1 MTPKIRETRRAS
13 RLAFPQALAV
23 ASALSLALL
32 CSAATAAAPKA
43 PPEFTDYPITA
54 RDQPRAGPHPPLRL
68 TTRTA
73 RRYTT
78 VIHNAYREPP
88 NFAGHLQVAS
98 WGCGTDCR
106 NFAVLDQKTGQAYTL
121 AGVDAIVGAMGND
134 DERVDFRLD
143 SRLLI
148 ISGSFNEKPPEGKFY
163 YLWTGQRLERIFTG
177 PLSVETIDTSPVG
190 TQTPAR

>member
-1 MTPKIRETRRAS
+1 MSPTIQSAPSARRFTLPQG
-13 RLAFPQALAV
+13 LAI
-23 ASALSLALL
+23 ASALSMILL
-32 CSAATAAAPKA
+32 CPATAAAAPKA
-43 PPEFTDYPITA
+43 PPQFIDYPTTA
-54 RDQPRAGPHPPLRL
+54 RDQPLAGSHPPLRL

-78 VIHNAYREPP
+78 VIHHAYNEPP
-88 NFAGHLQVAS
+88 NFAGHLRVAA

-106 NFAVLDQKTGQAYTL
+106 NFAVLDQNTGQAYTL
-121 AGVDAIVGAMGND
+121 PSVDAIVGAMGNG

-163 YLWTGQRLERIFTG
+163 YLWTGQRLKRIFTE
-177 PLSVETIDTSPVG
+177 PLAVEMIDTSPVE

>member
-1 MTPKIRETRRAS
+1 MPPTIRETRRAS
-13 RLAFPQALAV
+13 RLALPQALAV

-32 CSAATAAAPKA
+32 CPAATAATPKA
-43 PPEFTDYPITA
+43 PPKFTDYPITV
-54 RDQPRAGPHPPLRL
+54 RDQPRAGPPPPLRL

-78 VIHNAYREPP
+78 VIHNAYKEPP
-88 NFAGHLQVAS
+88 NFAGHLRVAS

-106 NFAVLDQKTGQAYTL
+106 NFAVLDQNTGQAYTL
-121 AGVDAIVGAMGND
+121 PGVDAIAGAMGND

-148 ISGSFNEKPPEGKFY
+148 ISGSFNEKPLQGKFY
-163 YLWTGQRLERIFTG
+163 YLWTGQRLQRIFTG
-177 PLSVETIDTSPVG
+177 PLPVEAIDTSPVE

>member
-1 MTPKIRETRRAS
+1 MTPTIRDIRRAS
-13 RLAFPQALAV
+13 PLAFPRALAI

-43 PPEFTDYPITA
+43 RPKFTDYPTTA
-54 RDQPRAGPHPPLRL
+54 RDQPLAGSHPPLRL

-78 VIHNAYREPP
+78 VIHHAYNEPP
-88 NFAGHLQVAS
+88 NFAGHLRVAA

-106 NFAVLDQKTGQAYTL
+106 NFAVLDQNTGQAYTL
-121 AGVDAIVGAMGND
+121 PNVDAIVGAMGNG

-148 ISGSFNEKPPEGKFY
+148 ISGSFNEKPPEGRFY
-163 YLWTGQRLERIFTG
+163 YLWTGQRLKPIFTE
-177 PLSVETIDTSPVG
+177 PLAVEMIDTSPVE

>member
-1 MTPKIRETRRAS
+1 MTPTIRETRRAS
-13 RLAFPQALAV
+13 RLALPQALAV

-32 CSAATAAAPKA
+32 CPAATAATPKA
-43 PPEFTDYPITA
+43 PPKFTDYPITA
-54 RDQPRAGPHPPLRL
+54 RDQPRADPHPPLRL

-78 VIHNAYREPP
+78 VIHNAYKEPP
-88 NFAGHLQVAS
+88 NFAGHLRVAS

-106 NFAVLDQKTGQAYTL
+106 NFAVLDQNTGQAYTL
-121 AGVDAIVGAMGND
+121 PGVDAIAGAMGND

-148 ISGSFNEKPPEGKFY
+148 ISGSFNEKPLQGKFY
-163 YLWTGQRLERIFTG
+163 YLWTGQRLKRIFTG
-177 PLSVETIDTSPVG
+177 PLPVEAIDTSPVE
-190 TQTPAR
+190 TQKPAR